1 MRKLD
6 DVLRNWRAGKA
17 LAHIRPGGRL
27 LDVGCFD
34 GYLVRQ
40 ARSRVAEVIG
50 LDPLIASGE
59 VDGIEFIR
67 DSFPPRTEFADG
79 SFDCISMLAVLEH
92 MTDPDAVA
100 AECRRLLKPGGQ
112 VVLTV
117 PSPWVDPIIWVLQRL
132 RLLDGVCTEQHHG
145 FDVEQTGP
153 IFERAGFV
161 LERREKFQL
170 GLNNVFVFK
179 KPRIRSPRIAV
190 PAQQTTVQELE
201 CVPALG

>member
-6 DVLRNWRAGKA
+6 DVLRNWRVGKA

-40 ARSRVAEVIG
+40 ARSRVAEAVG
-50 LDPLIASGE
+50 LDPLVTPGQ

-67 DSFPPRTEFADG
+67 DSFPPRTEIADG

-92 MTDPDAVA
+92 MTDPDVVA
-100 AECRRLLKPGGQ
+100 AECLRLLRPGGL

-117 PSPWVDPIIWVLQRL
+117 PSPVVDHIIWGLQLL
-132 RLLDGVCTEQHHG
+132 RLLDGVCTDQHHG
-145 FDVEQTGP
+145 FDVEQTAS
-153 IFERAGFV
+153 IFQRAGFA
-161 LERREKFQL
+161 LKTRRKFQL
-170 GLNNVFVFK
+170 GLNNVFVFE
-179 KPRIRSPRIAV
+179 KPRIRAPRTAV
-190 PAQQTTVQELE
+190 PVRRTGIREPEL
-201 CVPALG
+201 VPAVG